1 MKRWPLNKAQ
11 FWEQAPFFRLL
22 LPLIASIAVYPAA
35 SFVHDALW
43 LKLTAIVC
51 GTCVAIF
58 TLTAFKKYKS
68 NIAKSVHFF
77 SLTLSLFCFAWLLCY
92 YGDIRNDAR
101 WFGKKTNS
109 DFFIARITDVPAE
122 KERTYK
128 LPIKVIG
135 GMEGKQYSPA
145 CGSAFLYVY
154 KDEDSAK
161 WHEGDEL
168 LIPNNWTLIKNSGN
182 PFEFDYATYCAR
194 NNIYYQQFL
203 SGNDI
208 VLYKTGSIADLSFA
222 KRMHIWCNEQL
233 KKYVPGKASLGL
245 IQAMLVGDEDNLDK
259 DLRQA
264 YAETGIIH
272 IVAIS
277 GSHLTIFFLVIAFL
291 LGWIRNRKYHW
302 IKYIVA
308 IPLIWFYVLMAGA
321 PPSAVRSALMFS
333 LLGIGFAFEKNTNTL
348 NQLFATAFILLC
360 AQPMW
365 LFSVGFQLSFLA
377 VLSIILFYKPIYKL
391 YSPAYKITKL
401 LWAAICASLAAEL
414 LVAPL
419 VIYYFHIFPLF
430 FVIANV
436 AAYLFAGIIL
446 IVGMI
451 TVALS
456 AMPAVA
462 GVLGKG
468 ASVAIDYFDQLVF
481 YFQRWNPQSFKYLS
495 LSILELSVLY
505 IAIISFAQLFIA
517 QKKKVIFTALTACCF
532 FMILLC
538 LDEYHALHQRRLTVY
553 NVNKLNQIELTEG
566 KYYTI
571 IMSDDAIDNQKK
583 LFATNNA
590 HIALHAWRQQYRHGQ
605 NECFILGGKKVL
617 ILNQLL
623 ATTADTFK
631 ADYVIVNY
639 DTKKIQPDLIAATF
653 HPEKIILGSNITR
666 RAVEKWKTA
675 AAEAHVSLH
684 AVSADGAFTLDDF

>member
-1 MKRWPLNKAQ
+1 MAV
-11 FWEQAPFFRLL
+11 AGIC
-22 LPLIASIAVYPAA
+22 IASFA
-35 SFVHDALW
+35 F
-43 LKLTAIVC
+43 
-51 GTCVAIF
+51 
-58 TLTAFKKYKS
+58 TAFKKYKCDPV
-68 NIAKSVHFF
+68 KTVHFCALTI
-77 SLTLSLFCFAWLLCY
+77 SLVCLAWLHCY
-92 YGDIRNDAR
+92 YGDIRNDR
-101 WFGKKTNS
+101 NWFGNKTNS
-109 DFFIARITDVPAE
+109 DFFIARITGAPAE

-128 LPIKVIG
+128 LPIQVTG
-135 GMEGKQYSPA
+135 AMEGKHYSPA
-145 CGSAFLYVY
+145 CGNAFIYVY

-168 LIPNNWTLIKNSGN
+168 LIPNNWTPIKNSGN

-203 SGNDI
+203 PSNDI
-208 VLYKTGSIADLSFA
+208 VLYKSGSIADLSFA
-222 KRMHIWCNEQL
+222 KRVHIWCNEQL

-259 DLRQA
+259 DLRQS

-277 GSHLTIFFLVIAFL
+277 GSHLTIFFFVIAFL

-302 IKYIVA
+302 VKYIVA

-348 NQLFATAFILLC
+348 NQLFATAFMLLC

-377 VLSIILFYKPIYKL
+377 VLSIVLFYKPIYKL
-391 YSPAYKITKL
+391 YSPVYRVTKAL
-401 LWAAICASLAAEL
+401 CAAICASLAAEI

-419 VIYYFHIFPLF
+419 VIYYFHIFPLL

-446 IVGMI
+446 IGGMI
-451 TVALS
+451 IIAVS

-495 LSILELSVLY
+495 LSALELVVLY
-505 IAIISFAQLFIA
+505 ITIISFAYMLIN
-517 QKKKVIFTALTACCF
+517 QKKKAIFSGLVACCI

-538 LDEYHALHQRRLTVY
+538 ADEYYALHQRRLTVY
-553 NVNKLNQIELTEG
+553 NVNKVNQIELTEG
-566 KYYTI
+566 KYYTL
-571 IMSDDAIDNQKK
+571 IMSDDAIDDQKK
-583 LFATNNA
+583 LFATNNS

-605 NECFILGGKKVL
+605 SECFLIGGKKLL
-617 ILNQLL
+617 ILNQPL
-623 ATTADTFK
+623 APTTDTFK

-653 HPEKIILGSNITR
+653 HPEKIILGGNITR
-666 RAVEKWKTA
+666 RAVEKWKNA
-675 AAEAHVSLH
+675 AAEAHVQLQ
-684 AVSADGAFTLDDF
+684 AVSADGAFTICGF